1 MKLISLAVI
10 VCLSAFIIPSTAI
23 SGDDCLTLVSL
34 PTPIVPIVLSYLL
47 CQPDTEL
54 LSQLKLR
61 CDYFSPLNAVKF
73 SGDIG
78 NVLLNSVYIL
88 NSTQFCVDAAFLDQP
103 NPLPPKTIQQY
114 SQSVIG
120 SQTSPIKSPIPLS
133 TDTQMLVISD
143 AHIYQY
149 YTPGSSSQSNYYEQ
163 GCMPG
168 TSGSAGKF
176 GDPNCSSPPAV
187 LEALLQNAHEK
198 YPNIK
203 HVVYVGDQVN
213 GLYEITEA
221 NNITSDT
228 SLIISMTKRLIPG
241 AAIHFTIGN
250 HDVAPI
256 ANIKAVD
263 GGLITLSSALD
274 DTLNLAQ
281 RTTFLVGGYYTFGIN
296 LMTEGIVLNS
306 QFWSVTNVYS
316 ATNDTNMGNQLNWL
330 GSVLSNLK
338 LFGRKASIFAHIPLN
353 YDWQEVSAQA
363 VLSKLIQYSDVINGI
378 FFGHLHMGGM
388 FTIRSD
394 DTPKILA
401 INLMSA
407 THNGGGDPAYH
418 LVRIGSMGK
427 LVDIHVHTMD
437 MITSNQQGTPV
448 VNDWFSYRD
457 YYNMNALTA
466 NDFAFFLNQA
476 VSKYY
481 QGDPSLINRVARA
494 FLARGDSSS
503 IDDYSVARSMCYSYS
518 YTPFMMKKC
527 SMEIYPPTV
536 ATPLLKTA
544 AVQRPTLTSL
554 LGNPDFFNLLENF
567 KQLIITP

>member
-10 VCLSAFIIPSTAI
+10 ACLSAFIIPTMAI

-47 CQPDTEL
+47 CQPNTDL
-54 LSQLKLR
+54 LTQLQLK
-61 CDYFSPLNAVKF
+61 CDYFSLSNAVKF
-73 SGDIG
+73 SVDIG
-78 NVLLNSVYIL
+78 NVLLHPVYLL
-88 NSTQFCVDAAFLDQP
+88 NSTQFCVDTGFLEQP
-103 NPLPPKTIQQY
+103 NPLPPKTVQQY

-187 LEALLQNAHEK
+187 LEALLQDAHEK
-198 YPNIK
+198 HPNIK
-203 HVVYVGDQVN
+203 HVVFVGDQVN

-228 SLIISMTKRLIPG
+228 SLIISMTKRIIPG
-241 AAIHFTIGN
+241 AAIHFTVGN

-256 ANIKAVD
+256 ANIKALD
-263 GGLITLSSALD
+263 GGLITLSTALG

-296 LMTEGIVLNS
+296 LMTDGIVLNS
-306 QFWSVTNVYS
+306 QFWSLTNIYS

-330 GSVLSNLK
+330 GSTLSNLK
-338 LFGRKASIFAHIPLN
+338 FFGRKATIFAHIPLN

-363 VLSKLIQYSDVINGI
+363 VLAKLIQYSDVINGI

-388 FTIRSD
+388 FTIRD
-394 DTPKILA
+394 GDTPKILA
-401 INLMSA
+401 VNLMSA
-407 THNGGGDPAYH
+407 THNGGGNPAYH
-418 LVRIGSMGK
+418 MVRIGSSGK
-427 LVDIHVHTMD
+427 LVDIDVHTMD
-437 MITSNQQGTPV
+437 MAISNQQGTPI

-466 NDFAFFLNQA
+466 NDFTYFLNQA
-476 VSKYY
+476 VTKYY
-481 QGDPSLINRVARA
+481 QGDSSLINRVARA
-494 FLARGDSSS
+494 FLAQGDNSS
-503 IDDYSVARSMCYSYS
+503 IDDYSVARSMCYSYT

-527 SMEIYPPTV
+527 SMDIYPPTV
-536 ATPLLKTA
+536 ATPILKA
-544 AVQRPTLTSL
+544 ASLQHPSLASL
-554 LGNPDFFNLLENF
+554 LENPDFFGLLEKF
-567 KQLIITP
+567 QMLDG